1 MSRNLATKANLN
13 DPVALWSRTL
23 SNAHEHS
30 AQVPNTVVANT
41 AAEGVEKSDMIWSCL
56 SNDDA
61 VQETFASFLKSRDIK
76 GKLFVEC
83 STISPETTRE
93 LTKKV
98 IAGGA
103 EFVAM
108 PGTYVKRIPL
118 RVGYAAKG
126 E

>member
-1 MSRNLATKANLN
+1 MSRNLATKANLS
-13 DPVALWSRTL
+13 DPVVLWSRTL

-30 AQVPNTVVANT
+30 AQVRNTVVADT
-41 AAEGVEKSDMIWSCL
+41 AAEGVKESDMIWSCL

-61 VQETFASFLKSRDIK
+61 VRETFGSFLKSGDVK

-93 LTKKV
+93 LTKEV
-98 IAGGA
+98 IAGGG

-108 PGTYVKRIPL
+108 PGSCVKR
-118 RVGYAAKG
+118 VHCK
-126 E
+126 